1 MAQVTMEQAERL
13 IKANVTEQH
22 LFTHARA
29 VSAAMGAM
37 AEHFGADK
45 AHWEAVGYLHDVDYE
60 KFPEEHLAHT
70 RELLSGEDI
79 DESDIRAILS
89 HGYGICTDVEPQ
101 TDMEKSLFAD
111 DLCYD
116 LSLGLVCNSILIVKH
131 GAIGKILENTVNN
144 VLCILSAKCRA
155 GNDLCKIT
163 DFAVSVNGRKDLFF
177 FDGIDLIDN
186 QDYRNPYLLK
196 LLGNMPFAC
205 PDEGGGFYQPH
216 NGIYLFQGTF
226 CHSNHILS
234 QFIFGLMDTRC
245 VQEYDLSLITCI
257 YGLDPVSCSLGL
269 FRSNSDLL
277 ADQMV
282 H

>member
-37 AEHFGADK
+37 AEHFGEDK

-101 TDMEKSLFAD
+101 TDMEKSLFTVDELTGIVQAASLMRPTGIALMRPSKSVD
-111 DLCYD
+111 DLE
-116 LSLGLVCNSILIVKH
+116 VKSVKKKYKDKKF
-131 GAIGKILENTVNN
+131 A
-144 VLCILSAKCRA
+144 AKCSREVIDKGCA
-155 GNDLCKIT
+155 MLGMPMEDVMAIVIKGMQAYADEL
-163 DFAVSVNGRKDLFF
+163 
-177 FDGIDLIDN
+177 GIGS
-186 QDYRNPYLLK
+186 K
-196 LLGNMPFAC
+196 
-205 PDEGGGFYQPH
+205 E
-216 NGIYLFQGTF
+216 
-226 CHSNHILS
+226 
-234 QFIFGLMDTRC
+234 
-245 VQEYDLSLITCI
+245 
-257 YGLDPVSCSLGL
+257 
-269 FRSNSDLL
+269 
-277 ADQMV
+277 
-282 H
+282 

>member
-1 MAQVTMEQAERL
+1 MAQVTIEQAERL

-101 TDMEKSLFAD
+101 TYMEKSLFTVDELTGIVQAASLMRPTGIT
-111 DLCYD
+111 DLEVK
-116 LSLGLVCNSILIVKH
+116 SLKKKYKDKKF
-131 GAIGKILENTVNN
+131 A
-144 VLCILSAKCRA
+144 AKCSREVIDKGCAMLGMPIADVMAISYKGYA
-155 GNDLCKIT
+155 GIC
-163 DFAVSVNGRKDLFF
+163 R
-177 FDGIDLIDN
+177 
-186 QDYRNPYLLK
+186 
-196 LLGNMPFAC
+196 
-205 PDEGGGFYQPH
+205 
-216 NGIYLFQGTF
+216 
-226 CHSNHILS
+226 
-234 QFIFGLMDTRC
+234 
-245 VQEYDLSLITCI
+245 
-257 YGLDPVSCSLGL
+257 
-269 FRSNSDLL
+269 
-277 ADQMV
+277 
-282 H
+282 

>member
-37 AEHFGADK
+37 AEHFGEDK

-101 TDMEKSLFAD
+101 TYMEKSLFTVDELTGIVQAASLMRPTGIT
-111 DLCYD
+111 DLEVK
-116 LSLGLVCNSILIVKH
+116 SLKKKYKDKKF
-131 GAIGKILENTVNN
+131 A
-144 VLCILSAKCRA
+144 AKCSREVIDKGCA
-155 GNDLCKIT
+155 MLDMPIEDVMAIVIKGMQAYADEL
-163 DFAVSVNGRKDLFF
+163 
-177 FDGIDLIDN
+177 GIGS
-186 QDYRNPYLLK
+186 R
-196 LLGNMPFAC
+196 
-205 PDEGGGFYQPH
+205 E
-216 NGIYLFQGTF
+216 
-226 CHSNHILS
+226 
-234 QFIFGLMDTRC
+234 
-245 VQEYDLSLITCI
+245 
-257 YGLDPVSCSLGL
+257 
-269 FRSNSDLL
+269 
-277 ADQMV
+277 
-282 H
+282 